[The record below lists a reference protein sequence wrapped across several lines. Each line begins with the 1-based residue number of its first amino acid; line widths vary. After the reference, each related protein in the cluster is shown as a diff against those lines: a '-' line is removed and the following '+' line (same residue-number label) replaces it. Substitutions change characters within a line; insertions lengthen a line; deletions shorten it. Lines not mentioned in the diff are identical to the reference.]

1 MAKGFLKRLKPQEAR
16 VQASESFVDLG
27 ALEDAGL
34 ISPADGGPAGT
45 LRVAELSQYEDLR
58 DLIDLV
64 YQGTFMIIDFNPIAE
79 DELSMRRVTNELQTA
94 VKDTGGD
101 MVALKRNFL
110 VVSPPGVKIDRK
122 VIKSSVL

>member
-16 VQASESFVDLG
+16 VQAS
-27 ALEDAGL
+27 
-34 ISPADGGPAGT
+34 
-45 LRVAELSQYEDLR
+45 